1 MLVQPALRP
10 GVFAISVPR
19 QFLRHAATSSKP
31 KKYQQKTNQSK
42 LYQLKWR
49 PLIHIREGTFY
60 RDYPASAEA
69 SGSENSPLFI
79 KVDFSLP
86 SRPPQWPELPPP
98 NGPKHAKERYEKDL
112 RREQLIQEEEGPF
125 HWAVIGSDTTEFFH
139 ILQGRYVALPPKS
152 RQYPHLISRK
162 FNPKDP
168 TKRSPSN
175 AIAYVGFSGEGSQAT
190 GGTRGAYLSARYESL
205 REDTDWTVRQ
215 YLLGQTELNPMED
228 ENTGKGF
235 DEAQFEKVIK
245 DFRLQELLELPVSS
259 LSNGQTRRTR
269 IAKALLSSPE
279 LLLLDEPFMGLDP
292 ATTESI
298 SSLLRDVAYHSSP
311 RVMISLRPQDTIPE
325 WITHVLILDNH
336 RIAFSGPKKDFYKQ
350 ATKASGMSTSEA
362 NKARMSLRWLFAPGG
377 LFELQRYQ
385 FIDDKK
391 TKVAQFSKSNIGIA
405 DPTALTQISQD
416 GKPVIEMEGV
426 RVQYGEKLVLGN
438 WKQIIRG
445 KKGAQPGLWWKVRQG
460 QRWAVLGAN
469 GSGKTTLLSVMTSDH
484 PQAYAQPVRMFG
496 RSRLPE
502 QGVPGISIFDLQA
515 RMGHSSPEIHAF
527 FPRQL
532 SIRASI
538 ESAWA
543 DTFLSKPVL
552 TYERDTIVDAVLE
565 YFKPE
570 LDPSAEDIKSNKAS
584 GEAAVDISFIPATFR
599 ATVAEAIPVGN
610 RSTPTPQYHPNHD
623 VDYADNTTFGQLSVA
638 QQRLILFIRAIIK
651 KQELI
656 ILDEAFSGMPANMRE
671 KCFYLLNNSGPPA
684 DGELAD
690 LPLPYLGPEQALI
703 VVSHLPEEIPDTV
716 RFWMRLPSEVG
727 DGQQLNFIQGVLPDD
742 STLSADRKAWETI
755 WSENS
760 LSKAMFLYGKD
771 SEGKLNDGERYRY
784 AIPRK
789 TQTKNKLRALND
801 GPNEGSAEMEEEHDD
816 NEEEEEEYDEED
828 EVEEVNIEKTESDK
842 TRA

>member
-1 MLVQPALRP
+1 MLVLPALRSRKFP
-10 GVFAISVPR
+10 ISIPR
-19 QFLRHAATSSKP
+19 QFLRHATTTPKI
-31 KKYQQKTNQSK
+31 KKYQQKTNLHK

-49 PLIHIREGTFY
+49 PLISIKEGTFY
-60 RDYPASAEA
+60 RDYPVSSDA
-69 SGSENSPLFI
+69 SGQENHPLLNKI
-79 KVDFSLP
+79 DFTLP

-98 NGPKHAKERYEKDL
+98 TCGKRAKERYEREL
-112 RREQLIQEEEGPF
+112 RQEQSIQEEEGPF
-125 HWAVIGSDTTEFFH
+125 HWAVIGSDSTEFFNV
-139 ILQGRYVALPPKS
+139 LQGRYIAVPPRS

-162 FNPKDP
+162 FTPKDP
-168 TKRSPSN
+168 RKRSPSN

-215 YLLGQTELNPMED
+215 YLTGQTELNPLED
-228 ENTGKGF
+228 ENAGENL
-235 DEAQFEKVIK
+235 DQAQLEQVIK
-245 DFRLQELLELPVSS
+245 DFRLQELLALPMSS

-269 IAKALLSSPE
+269 IAKALLSTPE

-298 SSLLRDVAYHSSP
+298 SSLLRNLAYRCSP
-311 RVMISLRPQDTIPE
+311 RVMISLRPQDAIPD
-325 WITHVLILDNH
+325 WITHVLILDNR

-350 ATKASGMSTSEA
+350 ATKACGISTSEA
-362 NKARMSLRWLFAPGG
+362 SKARTPLRWLFAPGG
-377 LFELQRYQ
+377 LFELQRYK
-385 FIDDKK
+385 FADDKK
-391 TKVAQFSKSNIGIA
+391 TKVIQYSKSNVGVA
-405 DPTALTQISQD
+405 DPTALTQISQH

-426 RVQYGEKLVLGN
+426 HVQYGEKVVLGN
-438 WKQIIRG
+438 WMQIVRG
-445 KKGAQPGLWWKVRQG
+445 RKRNKMGLWWRVRQG
-460 QRWAVLGAN
+460 QRWAILGAN
-469 GSGKTTLLSVMTSDH
+469 GSGKTTLLSVITSDH
-484 PQAYAQPVRMFG
+484 PQAYAQPVRLFG

-532 SIRASI
+532 SVRASI

-552 TYERDTIVDAVLE
+552 TYERDTLVDAVLE

-570 LDPSAEDIKSNKAS
+570 LDPSAEDVKGAKSATHS
-584 GEAAVDISFIPATFR
+584 EEGIDMSFIPKTFR
-599 ATVAEAIPVGN
+599 ENLTDATAVDN
-610 RSTPTPQYHPNHD
+610 RSTSTPVYHPKHNI
-623 VDYADNTTFGQLSVA
+623 DYADNVTFGQLSVA
-638 QQRLILFIRAIIK
+638 QQRLVLFIRAIIK

-671 KCFYLLNNSGPPA
+671 KCFYLLNNSGLPTAEQDP
-684 DGELAD
+684 ELAS

-727 DGQQLNFIQGVLPDD
+727 DGQKLEFAQGVLPDD
-742 STLSADRKAWETI
+742 STLSSDRKAWDTI

-771 SEGKLNDGERYRY
+771 NEGELTDGKRYRY
-784 AIPRK
+784 VIPRK
-789 TQTKNKLRALND
+789 SRSKRKSTAMNND
-801 GPNEGSAEMEEEHDD
+801 SNESEEL
-816 NEEEEEEYDEED
+816 EEEEEEDEEVYED
-828 EVEEVNIEKTESDK
+828 EDEIEDAEEEAESDK
-842 TRA
+842 MRT